1 MIRKIINESVDLGEI
16 NSQYRIKNLTSPTI
30 KTGCGC
36 FKIEYSA
43 YGDIELDLREN
54 GFFTVPYDGTK
65 IYVFETETDAK
76 EFEDWFDTCTWDEY
90 TKNVCGNYGMISKE
104 LVNKYHI
111 VGYYM
116 TE

>member
-1 MIRKIINESVDLGEI
+1 MLRKIINESVDLGEI

-36 FKIEYSA
+36 FKIEDSD

-54 GFFTVPYDGTK
+54 GFFTVPYDGTT
-65 IYVFETETDAK
+65 IYVFETEDEMNT
-76 EFEDWFDTCTWDEY
+76 FEDWIDNADY
-90 TKNVCGNYGMISKE
+90 DDIVKHMSGNFGMISKE